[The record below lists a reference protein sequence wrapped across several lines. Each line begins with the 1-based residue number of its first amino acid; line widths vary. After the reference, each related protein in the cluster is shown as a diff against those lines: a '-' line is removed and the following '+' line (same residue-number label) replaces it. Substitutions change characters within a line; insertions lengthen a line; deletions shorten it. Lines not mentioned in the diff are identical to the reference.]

1 VESPH
6 ARAVSCSGQLAFLC
20 SDLRPAYMRLI
31 GRARLIATTQVRRT
45 IRKTLKESDVFL
57 LKETVFRNSNP
68 SAARYISYIAGV
80 DIPDDVRSKKILFIH
95 VPRTGGTS
103 IAIALYG
110 QKTDHHSAAYYRAID
125 QAFFSQC
132 FKFTFVRNPWD
143 RLVSAYHLLRRGHTE
158 YVRVWSPQKYS
169 DLLDMSFDDFVCSWL
184 WKRREQ
190 LMELD
195 TTLWTQAY
203 FTHSPDG
210 DSLVDF
216 VGRRETMEADLL
228 HLRER
233 RNIAIRNMHLNRSLN
248 REDQDYRSYYTD
260 QDTVEAVREIYA
272 KDIAFFKYD
281 F

>member
-1 VESPH
+1 MI
-6 ARAVSCSGQLAFLC
+6 AATQIRRAL
-20 SDLRPAYMRLI
+20 
-31 GRARLIATTQVRRT
+31 
-45 IRKTLKESDVFL
+45 RKTLKESDVFL
-57 LKETVFRNSNP
+57 LKESVFRNTNP
-68 SAARYISYIAGV
+68 SAGRYIAYVAGV
-80 DIPDDVRSKKILFIH
+80 DIPEDMRSKKILFIH

-103 IAIALYG
+103 ISIALYG
-110 QKTDHHSAAYYRAID
+110 HKTDHHSAAYYRAVD
-125 QAFFSQC
+125 QAFFSQS

-169 DLLDMSFDDFVCSWL
+169 DLLDMSFDDFVRTWL

-210 DSLVDF
+210 DRLVDF
-216 VGRRETMEADLL
+216 VGRCETLEQDLL
-228 HLRER
+228 YLNEH
-233 RNIAIRNMHLNRSLN
+233 RNMSIRTMHLNRSLN
-248 REDQDYRSYYTD
+248 RQDQDYRRYYTN
-260 QDTVEAVREIYA
+260 QDTVEAAREIYA